1 MKGSGAFRWVT
12 IALAT
17 SAVILA
23 TAAVAPARPA
33 LTTAPAHAASSC
45 GVGRGQGF
53 GYTYLTS
60 LSVKGLGCASGR
72 SVVKH
77 RGGRGWRCAKKRLET
92 SPVQYLERETC
103 KSGSR
108 QVVWT
113 FTQDT

>member
-1 MKGSGAFRWVT
+1 MKASSAVRWMA
-12 IALAT
+12 IGLAT
-17 SAVILA
+17 SIVALA
-23 TAAVAPARPA
+23 TAAVAPAN
-33 LTTAPAHAASSC
+33 APRAHAASNC
-45 GVGRGQGF
+45 AVGRGQGF

-60 LSVKGLGCASGR
+60 LSVKGIGCASGR

-77 RGGRGWRCAKKRLET
+77 RGGRGWSCAKRRLAS
-92 SPVQYLERETC
+92 SPVQYDDRETC

>member
-33 LTTAPAHAASSC
+33 PAHAASGC

-60 LSVKGLGCASGR
+60 LSVKGIGCASGR

-77 RGGRGWRCAKKRLET
+77 RGGRGWKCAKQRLAS
-92 SPVQYLERETC
+92 SPVQYDERETC

-108 QVVWT
+108 QVQWT

>member
-1 MKGSGAFRWVT
+1 MKGSGAFRWVA

-33 LTTAPAHAASSC
+33 SAHAASTC
-45 GVGRGQGF
+45 AVGRGQGF

-60 LSVKGLGCASGR
+60 LSVKGIGCASGR
-72 SVVKH
+72 AVVKH
-77 RGGRGWRCAKKRLET
+77 RGGRGWKCAKKRLAS
-92 SPVQYLERETC
+92 SPVQYDDRETC

>member
-1 MKGSGAFRWVT
+1 MKGSGAFRWMT
-12 IALAT
+12 IVLAT
-17 SAVILA
+17 SVVVLA
-23 TAAVAPARPA
+23 TAAVAPASPPRA
-33 LTTAPAHAASSC
+33 GTASGC

-60 LSVKGLGCASGR
+60 LSVKGIGCASGR

-77 RGGRGWRCAKKRLET
+77 RGGRGWRCAKQRLAS
-92 SPVQYLERETC
+92 SPVQYDDRETC

-108 QVVWT
+108 QVQWT

>member
-17 SAVILA
+17 SVVILA
-23 TAAVAPARPA
+23 TAAVALASPASP
-33 LTTAPAHAASSC
+33 PAHAASGC
-45 GVGRGQGF
+45 GVGHGQGF

-60 LSVKGLGCASGR
+60 LSVKGIGCASGR

-77 RGGRGWRCAKKRLET
+77 RGGRGWKCAQKRLA
-92 SPVQYLERETC
+92 SNPVQYDARETC

-113 FTQDT
+113 FAQDT